1 MDCNQAL
8 EYISAALDGE
18 LTAEEVAELDAHLAD
33 CPECQALAEEF
44 GILSVALSD
53 MEEVPPPG
61 LAEQIKARLDPAPPV
76 SLDAAR
82 RKIRRRAW
90 GSLAAMLA
98 VVVCLGG
105 LYAYLGGP
113 AADTSAAPAAAEA
126 QDPTADL
133 RTAYDSASS
142 APEPSEPE
150 VSSAPADSGSAAEP
164 ETSGGASPSESAAP
178 DTESAS
184 PDSVQ
189 APQNTE
195 SDKVSGSE
203 EETPAPSSAPQ
214 QFVAPPPPAAP
225 SVNAVQEA
233 PRNETTTDTSDS
245 LAPVEALEL
254 VFDYLGGYET
264 YPDAVLPDFT
274 QEQSCQLSVRTE
286 GEQTITS
293 TLVYEGLSGNG
304 RYYTFR
310 LDESRQ
316 DTGAESPASTQTQNR
331 FAVSLDGTQILAE
344 IDPDNGVSDSDAFYA
359 AIDS

>member
-61 LAEQIKARLDPAPPV
+61 LAEQIKTRLDPAPPV
-76 SLDAAR
+76 SLNAAR

-203 EETPAPSSAPQ
+203 EETSAPSSAPQ

-233 PRNETTTDTSDS
+233 PEDETAAEADF

-316 DTGAESPASTQTQNR
+316 DTGAESLASTQTQNR